1 MDGGIMT
8 SRLLV
13 DKIEGKTTAGNVVFP
28 AGVSLQITEK
38 TLNTNWNMSGTGE
51 TEIMNHTI
59 TPKFASSKIL
69 IMMNFALYLD
79 GGTGTMRGDY
89 LLKRNGTQI
98 WTTDADLGGWGYF
111 REGNGHYKV
120 SNPFNTWVDSPN
132 STSTVTYGMFVDGH
146 THDAGNINFS
156 FNNFNIVLMEIAG

>member
-13 DKIEGKTTAGNVVFP
+13 DKIEGKTSSGTIQMP
-28 AGVSLQITEK
+28 AGVPLQITEK
-38 TLNTNWNMSGTGE
+38 TLNTNWNMSGTNA
-51 TEIMNHTI
+51 TEIMTHVI

-98 WTTDADLGGWGYF
+98 WTTDDELGGWGYF
-111 REGNGHYKV
+111 RETNGHFKV

-132 STSTVTYGMFVDGH
+132 STSAVTYGMWVDGNDH
-146 THDAGNINFS
+146 SGGNINFS
-156 FNNFNIVLMEIAG
+156 FNNFNIILMEIAG